1 MISYAENFIGTPY
14 VWGGTTPSP
23 GFDCSG
29 FTQYVFDHLGINLER
44 TSQEQYLEG
53 TPVAENNLEPGDLV
67 FFSTYT
73 YGASHV
79 GIYIGSGLMVDSEVS
94 GVIIDNITNSYWA
107 PRYLG
112 ARRIAQI

>member
-1 MISYAENFIGTPY
+1 M
-14 VWGGTTPSP
+14 WGGTTPRP

-29 FTQYVFDHLGINLER
+29 FTQYVFDHLGIKLER
-44 TSQEQYLEG
+44 TSQEQYLESAPI
-53 TPVAENNLEPGDLV
+53 TENNLEPGDLV

-79 GIYIGSGLMVDSEVS
+79 GIYIGSDLMVDSEVS

-112 ARRIAQI
+112 ARRIAQF